1 MFDSLNLSKLEVLR
15 PILPLPLWQ
24 KAAAL
29 AVTFVLLVAAYIYF
43 GWMPM
48 QDEIARVE
56 QSVETQQRILA
67 RNLRLAKDLPRKRK
81 EYAELKKQLRVALNM
96 LPKKSQIPDLLEGVT
111 RAGKNAGLEFTVF
124 QPLPEVRK
132 QFYAEVPVNLT
143 VTGTYRQLL
152 SFLKRVGEMPRIVDV
167 KNLTLSQAKAKGL
180 LTVKGQAVTYRFVE
194 GPKKGKKKHKRGRR
208 R

>member
-1 MFDSLNLSKLEVLR
+1 MFESLNLSKLEVLR

-29 AVTFVLLVAAYIYF
+29 AAAFVLILAGYIYF

-48 QDEIARVE
+48 QDEIAKVQRNVE
-56 QSVETQQRILA
+56 QQQRILQ
-67 RNLRLAKDLPRKRK
+67 RNLRLARDLPRKRK
-81 EYAELKKQLRVALNM
+81 EYAKLQKQLRVALNM

-124 QPLPEVRK
+124 EPLAEVRK
-132 QFYAEVPVNLT
+132 QFYAEVPVNLN

-152 SFLKRVGEMPRIVDV
+152 SFLKRVGEMPRIVNV
-167 KNLTLSQAKAKGL
+167 KNLNLSQPKAGAPL
-180 LTVKGQAVTYRFVE
+180 VVTGQAVTYRFVE
-194 GPKKGKKKHKRGRR
+194 PGKGKKKKRRGRR

>member
-1 MFDSLNLSKLEVLR
+1 MFESLNLSKLEVLR

-29 AVTFVLLVAAYIYF
+29 AAVFVLLLAGYIYL
-43 GWMPM
+43 GWVPM
-48 QDEIARVE
+48 QDEIAQVKRNVE
-56 QSVETQQRILA
+56 QQQRILQ

-81 EYAELKKQLRVALNM
+81 EYAKLQKQLRVALNM

-111 RAGKNAGLEFTVF
+111 RAGKSAGLEFTVF
-124 QPLPEVRK
+124 EPLAEVRK
-132 QFYAEVPVNLT
+132 QFYAEVPVNLS

-167 KNLTLSQAKAKGL
+167 KNLTLTKSRAKGL
-180 LTVKGQAVTYRFVE
+180 LEVKGQAVTYRFVE
-194 GPKKGKKKHKRGRR
+194 PGKGKKKKRRGRR

>member
-29 AVTFVLLVAAYIYF
+29 AGVFVLLVAAYVYF
-43 GWMPM
+43 GWMPV
-48 QDEIARVE
+48 QDDIQRVE
-56 QSVETQQRILA
+56 RDLAQQRRILA
-67 RNLRLAKDLPRKRK
+67 RNLKLAKDLTRKKR
-81 EYAELKKQLRVALNM
+81 EYAKLQKQLRVALNM

-111 RAGKNAGLEFTVF
+111 RAGKNAGLEFSVF
-124 QPLPEVRK
+124 QPLPESRK
-132 QFYAEVPVNLT
+132 QFYAEVPVNLN

-167 KNLTLSQAKAKGL
+167 KNLTLSQARASGG
-180 LTVKGQAVTYRFVE
+180 LTVKG
-194 GPKKGKKKHKRGRR
+194 
-208 R
+208 

>member
-29 AVTFVLLVAAYIYF
+29 AATFVLLVAAYIYF

-56 QSVETQQRILA
+56 RNVETQQRILA
-67 RNLRLAKDLPRKRK
+67 RNLKLAKDLPRKRK

-167 KNLTLSQAKAKGL
+167 KNLTLSQAQAKGL

-194 GPKKGKKKHKRGRR
+194 APKKGKKKRKRGRR

>member
-29 AVTFVLLVAAYIYF
+29 AATFVLLVAAYIYF

-56 QSVETQQRILA
+56 RNVETQQRILA
-67 RNLRLAKDLPRKRK
+67 RNLKLAKDLPRKRK
-81 EYAELKKQLRVALNM
+81 EYAKLKKQLRVALNM

-124 QPLPEVRK
+124 QPLAEVRK
-132 QFYAEVPVNLT
+132 QFYAEVPVNLA

-167 KNLTLSQAKAKGL
+167 KNLTLSQAQAKGL

-194 GPKKGKKKHKRGRR
+194 APKKGKKKRKRGRR